1 MTRSTL
7 FATAAILA
15 ALVASPAMAQSR
27 GHHHH
32 GGFGPA
38 NVAAGVVGGVIGAAG
53 AIATAPL
60 RSGYYG
66 DPGYAYYGGR
76 TYDDSYAYG
85 GGPAYG
91 GPVYEDSYAYSP
103 GPSYDNSYAY
113 SGQTPYLASRSGR
126 GSCGPQIGA
135 TYLGPDG
142 RWYPCN

>member
-1 MTRSTL
+1 MTRSSL
-7 FATAAILA
+7 FATAAVLA

-53 AIATAPL
+53 AIATAPY
-60 RSGYYG
+60 RSGYY

-76 TYDDSYAYG
+76 NWDDSYAWSGPAYGGPAYVDSYAYAPGPRYDDSYAYSA
-85 GGPAYG
+85 P
-91 GPVYEDSYAYSP
+91 
-103 GPSYDNSYAY
+103 
-113 SGQTPYLASRSGR
+113 TPYYASR